1 MVKAKN
7 HLNAQNSLL
16 YLYPEML
23 DELLKYV
30 FIPKKLA
37 AGYRQH
43 LLEIK
48 TGAKA
53 RP

>member
-7 HLNAQNSLL
+7 HLNGQNSLL

-23 DELLKYV
+23 DELLKYI
-30 FIPKKLA
+30 FIPKKLILS
-37 AGYRQH
+37 YRQH
-43 LLEIK
+43 LLDVK

-53 RP
+53 KP